1 MSEFKYT
8 HDKENFKIRVKTPY
22 DKAFVERAR
31 NLRGTWSKS
40 TSEWVFDDSIE
51 EYIRE
56 ALMDVY
62 GTTGE
67 APVEMVSLLIDGY
80 DDNQLNGPIELF
92 GRIIAR
98 AFGRDSGAK
107 LGDDI
112 IWISGEYTS
121 GGSVKNWRTYV
132 SDGRFEI
139 KNFPL
144 PRVQKEDVQNAIAEG
159 WCVIKEQR
167 QSEEVDIYK
176 ELISRIEKEGNI
188 DKLRNMLIEQIDNGD
203 YKDLYNNYFKN

>member
-51 EYIRE
+51 EYLKE
-56 ALMDVY
+56 ALIEVY

-67 APVEMVSLLIDGY
+67 GRVEMVNLLIKDFSDY
-80 DDNQLNGPIELF
+80 SKHQPVILF
-92 GRIIAR
+92 GRTIAR

-107 LGDDI
+107 LGDGI
-112 IWISGEYTS
+112 VWIDGNYKS
-121 GGSVKNWRTYV
+121 GGSVKNWATEIQNAT
-132 SDGRFEI
+132 FEI
-139 KNFPL
+139 QNFPA
-144 PRVQKEDVQNAIAEG
+144 PRLEKKDVQKAIAEG
-159 WCVIKEQR
+159 WCIVKENQTQEQR
-167 QSEEVDIYK
+167 LYAD
-176 ELISRIEKEGNI
+176 LIEKIKSETDI
-188 DKLRNMLIEQIDNGD
+188 QKLKDMLIEQIDNGD
-203 YKDLYNNYFKN
+203 YADLYNNYYK